1 MCWGPCDS
9 RRPSS
14 PAAEPASR
22 RQIKTPHRIATR
34 ILSMP
39 LEQSNCAHSRNPAY
53 VIYTSGSTGA
63 PKGTVVTG
71 ENLVNILSEFRD
83 RLSFGPEDRL
93 VAVTT
98 FGFDIANLEL
108 LLPLISGGRVV
119 LASKDTSQDPNALS
133 KLVSASGATV
143 MQATPGLWQS
153 LLSSG
158 YSEDGRRLKI
168 LVGGEALPQP
178 LASAL
183 RDSAREVT
191 NVYGP
196 TETTIWSTAARLE
209 EESAARPPIGRPLA
223 NTRAYVLD
231 SALRPVPAGVAGEL
245 YLAGAGVARGYLNRP
260 SLTAQRFVADLFEP
274 AGGRMYRTGDLV
286 RRRTDGQLEF
296 VGRVDHQVKIRG
308 FRVELGEIEAVVNR
322 HPAVARAVVVVHED
336 QAGEKR
342 LVAYTAPAP
351 GHDAANTA
359 PLRAH
364 LAARLPAYMVP
375 SAVVGLDALPLT
387 PNGKVDRRAL
397 PAPAFAAATTGTGR
411 GPRTPQE
418 EILRGLFAEV
428 LGVPSAGTEDDFFDL
443 GGHSLLATRLT
454 NGVRARLGVELPVRA
469 VFEAPTVRALAAR
482 LAGGDRAR
490 PALAAGNRPA
500 DLPLSHGQRR
510 LWFLNRLEDGGAAYN
525 IQATLR
531 ITGDLDRAALSDA
544 LADLAARHEVLRTVY
559 PEVGGEPRQVIL
571 DAATAR
577 PALTVTPVNEVRLP
591 AELAAASARGFALGT
606 ELPLRAHLM
615 PLAPDEHVLLL
626 VLHHIAGDGWSMAPL
641 ARDLGTAYAA
651 RLDGR
656 APEWAPLPVQY
667 ADYTLWQRRVL
678 GAEDDPDSALAA
690 QTDFWRRT
698 LRDLP
703 EQLTLPT
710 DRPRPRKL
718 SFRGD
723 TVDIEIDAE
732 LHACLLDI
740 AQRHNVTLFMVLQ
753 AAVTTLCTRLGAG
766 TDIPVGSPISGRT
779 DATLDELVGFFVN
792 TLVLRTDTS
801 GDPRFS
807 DLLRRVRDTALSA
820 YSHQDVPFER
830 LVELLNPARSL
841 SQHPLFQV
849 FLALQNNAGAELAL
863 PGLTVAVEPDAL
875 RPAKFDLSFN
885 VAETFGDGHTPA
897 GITGALEFSTDLF
910 DRATAAG
917 LVQRLVRIL
926 ASVAQDPRRRIG
938 TIEILTAEERDRLLG
953 STASVQPGDART
965 ATTLPERFTGI
976 AAAAPDAPAVRA
988 GDRELTR
995 GDLDDRADRLAHRLV
1010 GLGVRPETRVAV
1022 FLERSPELVVAIL
1035 AVLKAGGTYVPLHEA
1050 FPAERLEWVMADT
1063 GSSVLLTDR
1072 AMLGRRFDHD
1082 ATVVVL
1088 DDESL
1093 DDDSELSGPPA
1104 VRVHPDQLAYIMYTS
1119 GSTGLPKGVA
1129 VAHREVLA
1137 LAADPCWDTGHH
1149 ERVLLHAPY
1158 AFDISD
1164 YELWVTLLAGGLI
1177 VLAPPGR
1184 LDTGTLARLIECEE
1198 ITAVH
1203 FTAGL
1208 FRVLAEDEPGCLA
1221 GVREVL
1227 TGGDVVSPVAVQR
1240 VLEHAPDAVVRQL
1253 YGPTEATLCATQ
1265 HEVRAPFEAG
1275 ATVPIGRPL
1284 ADTRAYLLDDLLRP
1298 VPQGVAGEVYLAGA
1312 GLARGY
1318 LNLPGRTAEQFV
1330 ADPFGPP
1337 GSRMYRTGDLARWN
1351 TDWRLEFAGRA
1362 DHQVKIRGFRI
1373 EPGEVAAAVA
1383 RHPDIREAEVLA
1395 RPDHLGEQRLVGYV
1409 VADWQRLDERVETG
1423 TREQVTEWRQI
1434 YDGMYGRSPGAEF
1447 GEDFTGWDSSYDG
1460 EPLPLEEMRE
1470 WRASIVDRVH
1480 ALRPRRVLEIGV
1492 GSGLILS
1499 RLAGDCEAYW
1509 ATDFSAAA
1517 VTALRDRL
1525 RDRPELGSRV
1535 ELRVQSAD
1543 DVDGLPEGYFD
1554 TVVIN
1559 SVTQYFPH
1567 AGYLE
1572 SVLDGVVGLVAPGG
1586 SVFVG
1591 DVRNLTLLRGLH
1603 TAVALA
1609 RTPDPADASEL
1620 RRDVDRRVLREKEL
1634 LVAPAFFQRFGS
1646 GNALVGGVDIRVKSG
1661 GFHNELSR
1669 YRYDVVL
1676 HRKGPRDLLT
1686 VTGARVLNWADDVT
1700 GLTALRDALASGR
1713 PRTLRVT
1720 GVPNARTAAEAAAAR
1735 ALVAG
1740 EDLVR
1745 VREAYTGAEGIDP
1758 EDLTALGAEL
1768 GYRTALTWTDGD
1780 TEGRLDVLF
1789 AAASA
1794 GSPTAPLVTHG
1805 ADDGERAYG
1814 GALTNDPVAFRESGQ
1829 LTTSLR
1835 EYLRDWLPD
1844 YMIPTAFVVL
1854 DSLPVTENGKLDRA
1868 LLPVP
1873 DLVADVR
1880 GGAPRTPDE
1889 ETLCRL
1895 FAEVLGVPGVGVDDG
1910 FFALGGHSLLAIRL
1924 VNAVRADMGV
1934 ELTVRAVFEAPTV
1947 AELARSLGPTGPGRP
1962 ALVPAD
1968 RPAVVPLS
1976 YAQRRLWFLNRL
1988 GEAGGAYNIPVALR
2002 LSGDLDR
2009 RALTEALRDVVVR
2022 HESLR
2027 TTFIEADGEACQ
2039 LVHDSADVTVG
2050 IDVVPASEE
2059 TWRSAVAEACG
2070 RDFDLTRELPLRATL
2085 FALSSTEHVLLV
2097 VLHHIA
2103 GDGWS
2108 MGPLA
2113 RDVATAYAA
2122 RAEDRTPGFPPLDVQ
2137 YADYTLWQREVLGSE
2152 QDPDS
2157 RMSEELSYWR
2167 DALAGL
2173 PAELDLP
2180 TDRPRPVRFSYRGG
2194 AVPLTIGPVL
2204 HDRLARLAREHNAS
2218 LFMVLQAGL
2227 AGLLTRLGA
2236 GTDIPIGTPVAGRDD
2251 AKLDDLVG
2259 FFVNTLVLRTDTS
2272 GDPGFAELLGR
2283 VAEADLAAYG
2293 NPHVPFER
2301 LVEALDPPRSL
2312 GRHPLFQVMIA
2323 LRNNEEPDL
2332 RLPGLRVGV
2341 PDIDPASVKFDLDV
2355 QLSERFDESGAPA
2368 GITGRIAYSTDLFDE
2383 DTVARLGHRL
2393 VRLLAAVVANPVL
2406 PLGAVDILSPDEH
2419 TRIVEEWG
2427 GTAGPGPVT
2436 DVVEAF
2442 ETTVAALPGS
2452 TAVACGGISLSY
2464 AELDSRANRLARLL
2478 QERGV
2483 RPGDLVAVALPRGAD
2498 MIVAVWAVLKTGA
2511 GYVPVEPA
2519 YPAERIAFMLADAA
2533 PGLVVTGTSVADRL
2547 PGGAEAVVLDGA
2559 DTAVAL
2565 AGLPGTPLTGRAP
2578 VPDASPAYVI
2588 YTSGSTGWPKGV
2600 VVSRRSMSVFLS
2612 WAVRSFGA
2620 DGLAKV
2626 LASTS
2631 LSFDVSVFEIFAP
2644 LLAGGRI
2651 EVVTDLLALA
2661 ERPWS
2666 GTLISGVPSVV
2677 SALLDAGTPLD
2688 CYLVVLAGEA
2698 LPEYLV
2704 HRLRQHAPG
2713 VRIANL
2719 YGPTEST
2726 VYATGWYETAPGQVC
2741 APPIGQPLPGTRAH
2755 VLDARLR
2762 PVPAGVTG
2770 ELYLA
2775 GPKVA
2780 DGYLGRPGLTARH
2793 FVADPHGRAGSRMYR
2808 TGDLARW
2815 DADGVLHY
2823 LGRADQQVKI
2833 RGFRIEPGEIE
2844 GVLTRHPSVTHAT
2857 VTTHTAPTGEH
2868 RLVAYVTTTPG
2879 TRPAHEELTR
2889 HVTATLPEHMA
2900 PAATVVLDAL
2910 PVSANGKLDRKAL
2923 PAPDF
2928 GTDAPGRAPRT
2939 SAEEL
2944 MCALFTDVLGVP
2956 SVGADDS
2963 FFDHGGHSLL
2973 ATRLVNAVR
2982 TVLGAELALRAVFET
2997 PTPAGLAERLPS
3009 AEAAR
3014 PPLTPAERPERI
3026 PLSHAQR
3033 RLWLLNRLDGTDDAY
3048 NVPMALR
3055 LTGPLDL
3062 DALRTALT
3070 DLVDRHEI
3078 LRTVYPDVQGVP
3090 SQAVRDTA
3098 AAVSRP
3104 AVRDTTEER
3113 LPAAL
3118 AEASGAG
3125 FDLTADLPLR
3135 TTVFRLGREEHVLLL
3150 VLHHIAC
3157 DGASLAPLAAEL
3169 GAAYQARL
3177 SGAAPDWTP
3186 LPVQYA
3192 DYTLWQRAVLG
3203 SEDDPDSLVA
3213 RQLAHWRTALA
3224 GLPEELPLPVDR
3236 PRPAVLGHCGGTV
3249 TAELDATLHHRLRDL
3264 ARQTGA
3270 TPFMVLQAGLAAL
3283 LTRLGAGTDIP
3294 VGTPVAGRGDAAL
3307 DGLVGFFVNTL
3318 VLRTDTSGDPA
3329 FADLVR
3335 RVRQNTLAALAHQDV
3350 PFERLVEALN
3360 PERSMSRHPLFQVLA
3375 TVRDY
3380 RPPATGITGTT
3391 ATEVAVDPGVAKFDL
3406 EFTFDETFEE
3416 TEPAGIAV
3424 ELRYSKDLFDDITAR
3439 RLVARLARLLDDLT
3453 AEPHKPLGAAR
3464 VLLPHE
3470 ASAIREW
3477 SGTGATVP
3485 VPEETVTALFE
3496 ARVARAPDGVALRS
3510 GTTTLTY
3517 AELNRRANRVAHTLA
3532 GLGIGPESF
3541 VALALPR
3548 STDQITA
3555 LLGVLK
3561 AGAAYLPVDPDY
3573 PAERISTMLG
3583 DVRPALVVTRQDTL
3597 GALPAPLPD
3606 GTRVLTLDEPKTA
3619 AAIAAAPRTDPT
3631 DDARTAPLRQGH
3643 PAYLIFTSGSTGRP
3657 NGVIVT
3663 HSGTA
3668 NLAARQIERFRV
3680 EAGDRML
3687 QFASPSFDAA
3697 FSEITTALL
3706 AGAELVLA
3714 TKDELTPGRPLAEVL
3729 TRHRITHV
3737 TLPPVALPLLP
3748 TEALATVTTLVTAG
3762 DALPRDAVRRWGPG
3776 RRLVNAYGPTE
3787 ATVCATMSEPLN
3799 GDDEPAIGRPLGGV
3813 RVHVLDDRL
3822 RPVPPGVT
3830 GELYVGGR
3838 GLARGYAGRPGPTAA
3853 RFVADPYGP
3862 PGARMY
3868 RTGDLVRWDRDGR
3881 LHFGGRADHQLSVR
3895 GFRVEPGEVEAVL
3908 LAHPAVTQAAVL
3920 LHDDGYG
3927 GRTLTG
3933 YVVPAAGHTADT
3945 AALRRHVA
3953 GALPGHMVPAAV
3965 VRLERFP
3972 LTPNGKLDRKALPA
3986 PGFTTGASG
3995 RAPRTPRERQLC
4007 ELFAEALG
4015 VSEVGIDDSFFA
4027 LGGHSLL
4034 AAALI
4039 GRLHEALGVEIG
4051 LRSLFEAPTVAE
4063 LAERLETG
4071 SGPDGG
4077 EFEVLLPLRAGG
4089 EGPALF
4095 CVPAAGGLGWSFAGL
4110 APHIPG
4116 RHPLYAL
4123 QSPGLTD
4130 LRERSATVQETAARF
4145 VERIREVDP
4154 HGPYHLVGWS
4164 AGGLIAHEMAVR
4176 LRAAG
4181 AEVALLAALDAYPLA
4196 GSPGAPP
4203 EGREVAET
4211 VRGRAG
4217 GHRLDDEATERL
4229 VEVYLGNTRAA
4240 EAFTPGVFEGDL
4252 VHFAAD
4258 HDATGTLT
4266 PRLWLPHI
4274 GGRLEQHHLACG
4286 HEEMTRPGPLS
4297 VIGPVLAGKLAR
4309 GLPAPHDDHHDHDGH
4324 RTHGA

>member
-1 MCWGPCDS
+1 
-9 RRPSS
+9 
-14 PAAEPASR
+14 
-22 RQIKTPHRIATR
+22 
-34 ILSMP
+34 MP
-39 LEQSNCAHSRNPAY
+39 LEQSNCFHSENPAY

-71 ENLVNILSEFRD
+71 ENLVNLLSDFRD

-93 VAVTT
+93 LAVTT

-119 LASKDTSQDPNALS
+119 LASKETSQDPNALG
-133 KLVSASGATV
+133 KLISASGATV
-143 MQATPGLWQS
+143 MQATPSLWQS
-153 LLSSG
+153 LLASG
-158 YSEDGRRLKI
+158 NPEDPQQLRV

-183 RDSAREVT
+183 HGAAREVT

-196 TETTIWSTAARLE
+196 TETTIWSTAALLDE
-209 EESAARPPIGRPLA
+209 EGAARPPIGRPLA

-231 SALRPVPAGVAGEL
+231 SALRPVPSGVAGEL

-260 SLTAQRFVADLFEP
+260 ALSAQRFVADPFGS

-286 RRRTDGQLEF
+286 RRRADGDLEF
-296 VGRVDHQVKIRG
+296 LDRVDRQVKIRG
-308 FRVELGEIEAVVNR
+308 FRIELGEIEGALTQ
-322 HPAVARAVVVVHED
+322 HAAVARAAVVVHED

-342 LVAYTAPAP
+342 LVAYTVPAP
-351 GHDAANTA
+351 GHDAAVTT
-359 PLRAH
+359 PLRTH
-364 LAARLPAYMVP
+364 LAERLPAHMVP
-375 SAVVGLDALPLT
+375 STIVGLEALPLT
-387 PNGKVDRRAL
+387 PNGKLDRKAL
-397 PAPAFAAATTGTGR
+397 PAPDFTAATGAYR

-418 EILRGLFAEV
+418 EILCGLFAEV
-428 LGVPSAGTEDDFFDL
+428 LGVPSAGIEDNFFDL

-454 NGVRARLGVELPVRA
+454 NGVRARLDVELPVRA
-469 VFEAPTVRALAAR
+469 VFEAPTVRALAAL

-490 PALAAGNRPA
+490 PPLAVGDRPA
-500 DLPLSHGQRR
+500 ELPLSHGQRR
-510 LWFLNRLEDGGAAYN
+510 LWFLSRLEDGGAAYN
-525 IQATLR
+525 IPATLR
-531 ITGDLDRAALSDA
+531 ITGDLDRAALADA
-544 LADLAARHEVLRTVY
+544 LADLAARHESLRTVY
-559 PEVGGEPRQVIL
+559 PEAGGEPRQVIL

-577 PALTVTPVNEVRLP
+577 PALTVTPVSEELLP
-591 AELAAASARGFALGT
+591 AELAAVSALGFDLGT
-606 ELPLRAHLM
+606 ELPLRAHLF
-615 PLAPDEHVLLL
+615 PLAPDKHVLLL

-656 APEWAPLPVQY
+656 APDWAPLPVQY

-678 GAEDDPDSALAA
+678 GAEDDPESVLAA

-698 LRDLP
+698 LGDLP
-703 EQLTLPT
+703 EQLTLLT

-718 SFRGD
+718 SFRGG
-723 TVDIEIDAE
+723 TVDIALDAE
-732 LHACLLDI
+732 LHARLLDV

-753 AAVTTLCTRLGAG
+753 TAVATLCTRLGAG

-779 DATLDELVGFFVN
+779 DAALDELVGFFVN

-807 DLLRRVRDTALSA
+807 DLLRRVRDTALAA

-830 LVELLNPARSL
+830 LVELLNPVRSL

-849 FLALQNNAGAELAL
+849 FLALQNNAAAELTL

-875 RPAKFDLSFN
+875 RPARFDLAFDI
-885 VAETFGDGHTPA
+885 AETFGDGKTPA
-897 GITGALEFSTDLF
+897 GITGVLEFSTDLF
-910 DRATAAG
+910 DRAGAAG

-938 TIEILTAEERDRLLG
+938 AIEILTAEERDRLLCR
-953 STASVQPGDART
+953 TAPAHPAGAHPALPGDAHT
-965 ATTLPERFTGI
+965 GTTLHERFTVI
-976 AAAAPDAPAVRA
+976 TAAAPAAPAVRA

-1010 GLGVRPETRVAV
+1010 GLGVRAETRVAV
-1022 FLERSPELVVAIL
+1022 FLERSPELAVAIL

-1050 FPAERLEWVMADT
+1050 FPAERLAWVMADT

-1072 AMLGRRFDHD
+1072 AMLARRFDHD

-1088 DDESL
+1088 DDEPL
-1093 DDDSELSGPPA
+1093 DDEPVPSGPPA
-1104 VRVHPDQLAYIMYTS
+1104 VRVHPDHLAYIMYTS

-1137 LAADPCWDTGHH
+1137 LAADPCWETGHH

-1164 YELWVTLLAGGLI
+1164 YELWVTLLAGGVV

-1184 LDTGTLARLIECEE
+1184 LDTGTLARLIEREE

-1240 VLEHAPDAVVRQL
+1240 VLEHAPGAVVRQL
-1253 YGPTEATLCATQ
+1253 YGPTETTLCATQ

-1275 ATVPIGRPL
+1275 TTVPIGRPL
-1284 ADTRAYLLDDLLRP
+1284 ADTRVYLLDDLLRP
-1298 VPQGVAGEVYLAGA
+1298 VPRGVTGEVYLAGA

-1351 TDWRLEFAGRA
+1351 TDWRLEFGGRA

-1373 EPGEVAAAVA
+1373 EPGEVAAVVA
-1383 RHPDIREAEVLA
+1383 RHPDVREAEVLA

-1409 VADWQRLDERVETG
+1409 VVDWQRLDERVETG
-1423 TREQVTEWRQI
+1423 TREQVTEWQQI
-1434 YDGMYGRSPGAEF
+1434 YDGMYGRATGAEF

-1460 EPLPLEEMRE
+1460 EPLPLEQMRE
-1470 WRASIVDRVH
+1470 WRASIVDRVR

-1492 GSGLILS
+1492 GTGLILS

-1509 ATDFSAAA
+1509 ATDFSAEAIA
-1517 VTALRDRL
+1517 TLRDRL
-1525 RDRPELGSRV
+1525 HDLPELGSRV
-1535 ELRVQSAD
+1535 ELRVQPAD

-1572 SVLDGVVGLVAPGG
+1572 SVLDRVVGLVAPGG

-1591 DVRNLTLLRGLH
+1591 DIRNHTLLRGFH

-1646 GNALVGGVDIRVKSG
+1646 GNPLVGGVDIRVKNG

-1676 HRKGPRDLLT
+1676 HRKGPGDLLT
-1686 VTGARVLNWADDVT
+1686 VTGAPVLNWADDVT

-1713 PRTLRVT
+1713 RQALRVT

-1740 EDLVR
+1740 EDLAR
-1745 VREAYTGAEGIDP
+1745 IREAYAGAEGIDP
-1758 EDLTALGAEL
+1758 DDLTALGSEL
-1768 GYRTALTWTDGD
+1768 GYRTALTWTEGD

-1814 GALTNDPVAFRESGQ
+1814 GALTNAPVAFRESGQ

-1844 YMIPTAFVVL
+1844 YMIPAAFVVL

-1873 DLVADVR
+1873 DLDAEVR
-1880 GGAPRTPDE
+1880 GGAPRTAEE

-1924 VNAVRADMGV
+1924 VNAVRTALGA

-1947 AELARSLGPTGPGRP
+1947 AELARRLGPAGPGRP

-1988 GEAGGAYNIPVALR
+1988 GKAGGAYNIPVALR

-2009 RALTEALRDVVVR
+2009 QALTEALRDVVVR

-2027 TTFIEADGEACQ
+2027 TTFPEADGQPCQ
-2039 LVHDSADVTVG
+2039 LVHDPADVTVG
-2050 IDVVPASEE
+2050 IDVVPADEE
-2059 TWRSAVAEACG
+2059 TWRSAIAEACG
-2070 RDFDLTRELPLRATL
+2070 HDFDLTHELPFRATL
-2085 FALSSTEHVLLV
+2085 FALSPAEHVLLV

-2108 MGPLA
+2108 MAPLA

-2122 RAEDRTPGFPPLDVQ
+2122 RADDRAPGFPPMAVQ

-2157 RMSEELSYWR
+2157 RLSEELAHWR
-2167 DALAGL
+2167 GALAGL

-2180 TDRPRPVRFSYRGG
+2180 TDRPRPVEFSYRGG
-2194 AVPLTIGPVL
+2194 SVPLTIDPAL
-2204 HDRLARLAREHNAS
+2204 HNRLARLAREHNAS

-2227 AGLLTRLGA
+2227 AALLTRLGA

-2251 AKLDDLVG
+2251 TALDDLVG

-2301 LVEALDPPRSL
+2301 LVEVLNPPRSL
-2312 GRHPLFQVMIA
+2312 GRHPLFQVMLA
-2323 LRNNEEPDL
+2323 LQNNAEPDP
-2332 RLPGLRVGV
+2332 RLAGLRVGV
-2341 PDIDPASVKFDLDV
+2341 PDIDPTSVKFDLDV
-2355 QLSERFDESGAPA
+2355 QLSERFDESGAPS
-2368 GITGRIAYSTDLFDE
+2368 GVTGRIAYSADLFDE
-2383 DTVARLGHRL
+2383 DTVARLGYRFVH
-2393 VRLLAAVVANPVL
+2393 LLAAVAAAPGL

-2427 GTAGPGPVT
+2427 GTTGPGPVT
-2436 DVVEAF
+2436 DVVAAF
-2442 ETTVAALPGS
+2442 ESAAAASPRS
-2452 TAVACGGISLSY
+2452 TAVVSGGTALSY
-2464 AELDSRANRLARLL
+2464 AELDGRANRLAHLL
-2478 QERGV
+2478 QARGV

-2511 GYVPVEPA
+2511 GYMPVEPA

-2533 PGLVVTGTSVADRL
+2533 PGLVVTRTSVSDRL
-2547 PGGAEAVVLDGA
+2547 PAGAEAIVLDGA
-2559 DTAVAL
+2559 DTVDAL
-2565 AGLPGTPLTGRAP
+2565 AGMPGTSLTNRTP
-2578 VPDASPAYVI
+2578 VPGASPAYVI
-2588 YTSGSTGWPKGV
+2588 YTSGSTGRPKGV

-2644 LLAGGRI
+2644 LLAGGCV

-2677 SALLDAGTPLD
+2677 SALLDAGTSLD
-2688 CYLVVLAGEA
+2688 CDRIVLAGEA
-2698 LPEYLV
+2698 LPEHLV
-2704 HRLRQHAPG
+2704 RRLRQHAPG

-2726 VYATGWYETAPGQVC
+2726 VYATGWYETASGQVC
-2741 APPIGQPLPGTRAH
+2741 APPIGQPLPGTRVH
-2755 VLDARLR
+2755 VLDARLH

-2780 DGYLGRPGLTARH
+2780 DGYLGRPGLTAHH
-2793 FVADPHGRAGSRMYR
+2793 FVPDPHGPAGSRMYR

-2844 GVLTRHPSVTHAT
+2844 SVLTRHPAVTHAI
-2857 VTTHTAPTGEH
+2857 VTTHTAPTGER
-2868 RLVAYVTTTPG
+2868 RLVAYVTTVPG
-2879 TRPAHEELTR
+2879 TRPTHGELTR
-2889 HVTATLPEHMA
+2889 HITATLPEHMM

-2910 PVSANGKLDRKAL
+2910 PVNANGKLDRKAL

-2928 GTDAPGRAPRT
+2928 DTDTPGRAPRNP
-2939 SAEEL
+2939 AEEL
-2944 MCALFTDVLGVP
+2944 MCALFADVLGVP

-2982 TVLGAELALRAVFET
+2982 TAFGAELALRAVFEA
-2997 PTPAGLAERLPS
+2997 PTPVGLVERLPS
-3009 AEAAR
+3009 AGTAR

-3026 PLSHAQR
+3026 PLSYAQQ
-3033 RLWLLNRLDGTDDAY
+3033 RLWLLNQLDGTGDTY

-3062 DALRTALT
+3062 DALWAALT
-3070 DLVDRHEI
+3070 DLVDRHET
-3078 LRTVYPDVQGVP
+3078 LRTVYPAVRGVP
-3090 SQAVRDTA
+3090 SQVVRDTA
-3098 AAVSRP
+3098 AAAPRP
-3104 AVRDTTEER
+3104 AVMDTIEER
-3113 LPAAL
+3113 LPAVL
-3118 AEASGAG
+3118 AEAAGRG

-3157 DGASLAPLAAEL
+3157 DGASLGPLAAEL
-3169 GAAYQARL
+3169 GAAYRARR
-3177 SGAAPDWTP
+3177 SGAAPDWSP

-3236 PRPAVLGHCGGTV
+3236 PRPAVLGHRGGTV

-3264 ARQTGA
+3264 ARETGA

-3294 VGTPVAGRGDAAL
+3294 VGTPVAGRGDTAL
-3307 DGLVGFFVNTL
+3307 GGLVGFFVNTL

-3380 RPPATGITGTT
+3380 RPSTAEIVGTT
-3391 ATEVAVDPGVAKFDL
+3391 VTEVLVDPGVAKFDL
-3406 EFTFDETFEE
+3406 EFTFGETFEA
-3416 TEPAGIAV
+3416 TEHAGIAV
-3424 ELRYSKDLFDDITAR
+3424 ELRYSKDLFDDITAQHI
-3439 RLVARLARLLDDLT
+3439 VTRLALLLDDLT
-3453 AEPHKPLGAAR
+3453 ADPHKPLAAAR

-3470 ASAIREW
+3470 ARAIEDW
-3477 SGTGATVP
+3477 SGTGAP
-3485 VPEETVTALFE
+3485 VPDDTVTALFE
-3496 ARVARAPDGVALRS
+3496 ARAARMPDGVALRS
-3510 GTTTLTY
+3510 GASTLTY

-3548 STDQITA
+3548 SADQITA

-3561 AGAAYLPVDPDY
+3561 AGAAYLPADPDY
-3573 PAERISTMLG
+3573 PAERLRTMLG
-3583 DVRPALVVTRQDTL
+3583 DARPALVVTRQDTL
-3597 GALPAPLPD
+3597 GALPSPLP
-3606 GTRVLTLDEPKTA
+3606 GGMRVLDLDEPATA
-3619 AAIAAAPRTDPT
+3619 AAIAAAPNTDPT
-3631 DDARTAPLRQGH
+3631 DSDRTAPLRHEH

-3663 HSGTA
+3663 HTGTA
-3668 NLAARQIERFRV
+3668 NLAVRQIEWFRV
-3680 EAGDRML
+3680 EEGDRML

-3697 FSEITTALL
+3697 FSEVTTALL

-3729 TRHRITHV
+3729 ARHRITHV

-3748 TEALATVTTLVTAG
+3748 PEALASVTTLVTAG

-3787 ATVCATMSEPLN
+3787 ATVCATMSEPLH
-3799 GDDEPAIGRPLGGV
+3799 GDDEPTIGRPLGGV

-3822 RPVPPGVT
+3822 RPVPPGAT
-3830 GELYVGGR
+3830 GELYVGGP

-3853 RFVADPYGP
+3853 RFVANPYGP

-3895 GFRVEPGEVEAVL
+3895 GFRVEPGEVEAAL
-3908 LAHPAVTQAAVL
+3908 LAHPAVMQAAVIL
-3920 LHDDGYG
+3920 YDDGRG

-3933 YVVPAAGHTADT
+3933 YVVPAAGHTADAT
-3945 AALRRHVA
+3945 ALRRHVA
-3953 GALPGHMVPAAV
+3953 AVLPGHMVPAAV
-3965 VRLERFP
+3965 VPLERFP
-3972 LTPNGKLDRKALPA
+3972 LTPNGKLDRQALPA
-3986 PGFTTGASG
+3986 PGSTSGASG
-3995 RAPRTPRERQLC
+3995 RAPRTPREELLC

-4015 VSEVGIDDSFFA
+4015 VPRVGIDDSFFA

-4039 GRLHEALGVEIG
+4039 GRVHEALGVEIG

-4071 SGPDGG
+4071 SGPGGG
-4077 EFEVLLPLRAGG
+4077 EFDVLLPLRPGG

-4116 RHPLYAL
+4116 LHPLYAL

-4130 LRERSATVQETAARF
+4130 PCERSATVEETAARY

-4154 HGPYHLVGWS
+4154 NGPYHLVGWS
-4164 AGGLIAHEMAVR
+4164 VGGLIAHEMAVR

-4196 GSPGAPP
+4196 GTPATPP
-4203 EGREVAET
+4203 DRAEVAET
-4211 VRGRAG
+4211 VRGQAG
-4217 GHRLDDEATERL
+4217 GNHLDDDATERL
-4229 VEVYLGNTRAA
+4229 VEVYLGNARAA
-4240 EAFTPGVFEGDL
+4240 RAFTPGIFEGDL
-4252 VHFAAD
+4252 VHFSAD
-4258 HDATGTLT
+4258 QDATGTLT

-4274 GGRLEQHHLACG
+4274 GGHVEQHHVACG

-4297 VIGPVLAGKLAR
+4297 AIGPVLAGKLAAR
-4309 GLPAPHDDHHDHDGH
+4309 PD
-4324 RTHGA
+4324 RTA

>member
-1 MCWGPCDS
+1 MPFE
-9 RRPSS
+9 PSS
-14 PAAEPASR
+14 R
-22 RQIKTPHRIATR
+22 
-34 ILSMP
+34 
-39 LEQSNCAHSRNPAY
+39 AHSGNPAY
-53 VIYTSGSTGA
+53 IIYTSGSTGA

-71 ENLVNILSEFRD
+71 ENLVNLLSDFRS
-83 RLSFGPEDRL
+83 RLSFGAEDRL
-93 VAVTT
+93 LAVTT
-98 FGFDIANLEL
+98 FGFDISNLEL

-119 LASKDTSQDPNALS
+119 LASKEASQDPNALGG
-133 KLVSASGATV
+133 LIAASGATV
-143 MQATPGLWQS
+143 MQATPALWQT
-153 LLSSG
+153 LLASG
-158 YSEDGRRLKI
+158 DHEGLRRVKV
-168 LVGGEALPQP
+168 LVGGEALPRP
-178 LASAL
+178 LAGAL

-191 NVYGP
+191 QVYGP
-196 TETTIWSTAARLE
+196 TETTIWSTAASLDE
-209 EESAARPPIGRPLA
+209 EGAGRPPIGLPLA

-260 SLTAQRFVADLFEP
+260 ALTAQRFVADPFGP

-286 RRRTDGQLEF
+286 RRHADGNLEF
-296 VGRVDHQVKIRG
+296 LDRVDRQVKIRG
-308 FRVELGEIEAVVNR
+308 FRIELGEIEEALDQ
-322 HPAVARAVVVVHED
+322 HPAVARAAVVVHED

-342 LVAYTAPAP
+342 LVAYTVPAP
-351 GHDAANTA
+351 GHDAADTA
-359 PLRAH
+359 SLRAH
-364 LAARLPAYMVP
+364 LAGQLPAHMVP
-375 SAVVGLDALPLT
+375 SAIVGLDALPLT
-387 PNGKVDRRAL
+387 PNGKLDRKAL
-397 PAPAFAAATTGTGR
+397 PAPDFASAAGAGR

-418 EILRGLFAEV
+418 EILCGLFAEV
-428 LGVPSAGTEDDFFDL
+428 LGLPSVGAEDGFFDL

-454 NGVRARLGVELPVRA
+454 NGVRARLGVEVPVRA
-469 VFEAPTVRALAAR
+469 VFEAPTVRALATR

-490 PALAAGNRPA
+490 PALTAADRPA
-500 DLPLSHGQRR
+500 ELPLSHGQRR
-510 LWFLNRLEDGGAAYN
+510 LWFLSRLEDGDAAYN

-531 ITGDLDRAALSDA
+531 ITGDLDRTALADA
-544 LADLAARHEVLRTVY
+544 LADLAARHESLRTVH
-559 PEVGGEPRQVIL
+559 PEAGGEPRQVVL
-571 DAATAR
+571 DATTAR
-577 PALTVTPVNEVRLP
+577 PPLTVTPVNEERLP
-591 AELAAASARGFALGT
+591 AELARASAVGFDLGT
-606 ELPLRAHLM
+606 ELPLRAHLF

-641 ARDLGTAYAA
+641 ARDLGAAYSA
-651 RLDGR
+651 RLAGA
-656 APEWAPLPVQY
+656 APDWAPLPVQY

-690 QTDFWRRT
+690 QTEFWRRA
-698 LRDLP
+698 LDGLP

-723 TVDIEIDAE
+723 TVDIELDAA
-732 LHACLLDI
+732 LHARLLDV

-753 AAVTTLCTRLGAG
+753 AAVATLCTRLGGG
-766 TDIPVGSPISGRT
+766 TDIPIGSPVSGRT
-779 DATLDELVGFFVN
+779 DAALDELVGFFVN

-807 DLLRRVRDTALSA
+807 DLLRRVRDTALAA

-849 FLALQNNAGAELAL
+849 FLALQNNAEAELVL
-863 PGLTVAVEPDAL
+863 PGLSVAVEPDAL
-875 RPAKFDLSFN
+875 RPAKFDLAFNIAESFG
-885 VAETFGDGHTPA
+885 EGHRP
-897 GITGALEFSTDLF
+897 GGVTGVLEFSTDLF
-910 DRATAAG
+910 DRDTAAG
-917 LVQRLVRIL
+917 LVQRLTRIL
-926 ASVAQDPRRRIG
+926 TSVAADPRRHIG
-938 TIEILTAEERDRLLG
+938 AIEILTPGERDRLLG
-953 STASVQPGDART
+953 IGTASGGPAAPDDPGRPAADRRLHT
-965 ATTLPERFTGI
+965 ATTLHERLHGI
-976 AAAAPDAPAVRA
+976 TLDAPDAPAVRA

-995 GDLDDRADRLAHRLV
+995 GDLDDRANRLAHRLIR
-1010 GLGVRPETRVAV
+1010 LGVRPETRVAV
-1022 FLERSPELVVAIL
+1022 FLERSPELAVAVL

-1063 GSSVLLTDR
+1063 RSRVLLTDR
-1072 AMLGRRFDHD
+1072 AMLSRRFDHD

-1088 DDESL
+1088 DDEPL
-1093 DDDSELSGPPA
+1093 DDEPVPSGAPA

-1129 VAHREVLA
+1129 VAHRDVLA

-1164 YELWVTLLAGGLI
+1164 YELWVTLLVGGLV

-1184 LDTGTLARLIECEE
+1184 LDTGTLARIIEQEK

-1208 FRVLAEDEPGCLA
+1208 LRVLAEDEPGCLA
-1221 GVREVL
+1221 RVREVL
-1227 TGGDVVSPVAVQR
+1227 TGGDVVSPIAVQR
-1240 VLEHAPDAVVRQL
+1240 VLEHAPDTVVRQL
-1253 YGPTEATLCATQ
+1253 YGPTEVTLCATQ

-1284 ADTRAYLLDDLLRP
+1284 ADTRVYLLDALLRP
-1298 VPQGVAGEVYLAGA
+1298 VPQGVTGEVYLAGA

-1318 LNLPGRTAEQFV
+1318 VNLPGRTAEQFV
-1330 ADPFGPP
+1330 ADPFGPA

-1351 TDWRLEFAGRA
+1351 TDWLLEFAGRA
-1362 DHQVKIRGFRI
+1362 DHQVKVRGFRI

-1383 RHPDIREAEVLA
+1383 RHRDVREAEVLA
-1395 RPDHLGEQRLVGYV
+1395 RPDHLGEQQLVGYV
-1409 VADWQRLDERVETG
+1409 VADPQRMDDRVQSA

-1434 YDGMYGRSPGAEF
+1434 YDGMYGRATGAGF
-1447 GEDFTGWDSSYDG
+1447 GEDFDGWDSSYDG
-1460 EPLPLEEMRE
+1460 EPLPLEQMRE
-1470 WRASIVDRVH
+1470 WRRSIVDRVR
-1480 ALRPRRVLEIGV
+1480 ALNPRRVLEIGV

-1499 RLAGDCEAYW
+1499 QLVGECDAYW

-1517 VTALRDRL
+1517 ITAL
-1525 RDRPELGSRV
+1525 RDRPELDAHV

-1543 DVDGLPEGYFD
+1543 DVEGLPEGYFD
-1554 TVVIN
+1554 TVVIS

-1572 SVLDGVVGLVAPGG
+1572 SVLEKMVGLLAPGG
-1586 SVFVG
+1586 AVFVG
-1591 DVRNLTLLRGLH
+1591 DVRNLTLLRSFH
-1603 TAVALA
+1603 TGVALA
-1609 RTPDPADASEL
+1609 RTPDPADASEV

-1634 LVAPAFFQRFGS
+1634 LVAPAFFQRFGA

-1676 HRKGPRDLLT
+1676 HRKEPRDLFTAPDAPVLT
-1686 VTGARVLNWADDVT
+1686 WGDDIT
-1700 GLTALRDALASGR
+1700 GLAALRETLAAGR
-1713 PRTLRVT
+1713 PETLRVS

-1735 ALVAG
+1735 ALLAG
-1740 EDLVR
+1740 EDLAGI
-1745 VREAYTGAEGIDP
+1745 REAARTGGIDP
-1758 EDLTALGAEL
+1758 EALTALGAEL

-1780 TEGRLDVLF
+1780 TDGRLDALF
-1789 AAASA
+1789 AATPE
-1794 GSPTAPLVTHG
+1794 GSPAPPLVTHG
-1805 ADDGERAYG
+1805 AHDGPRVHR
-1814 GALTNDPVAFRESGQ
+1814 GALTNTPVAFRESGS
-1829 LTTSLR
+1829 LTASLR
-1835 EYLRDWLPD
+1835 EFLRDWLPD

-1880 GGAPRTPDE
+1880 GGSPRTPEE

-1924 VNAVRADMGV
+1924 VNAVRAALGV

-1947 AELARSLGPTGPGRP
+1947 AELARRLGPADQTRP
-1962 ALVPAD
+1962 ALVPWD
-1968 RPAVVPLS
+1968 RPDVVPLS

-2009 RALTEALRDVVVR
+2009 QALARALRDVVVR

-2027 TTFIEADGEACQ
+2027 TSFPEHDGEPCQ
-2039 LVHDSADVTVG
+2039 LVHDPADVTVG
-2050 IDVVPASEE
+2050 LDVMPADEE
-2059 TWRSAVAEACG
+2059 TWRTAVAEAG
-2070 RDFDLTRELPLRATL
+2070 AYGFDLTRELPFRATL
-2085 FALSSTEHVLLV
+2085 FPLSRTEHVLLV

-2113 RDVATAYAA
+2113 RDIATAYAA
-2122 RAEDRTPGFPPLDVQ
+2122 RSGNAEPGFPPPAVQ
-2137 YADYTLWQREVLGSE
+2137 YADYTLWQRAMLGSE
-2152 QDPDS
+2152 QDPGS
-2157 RMSEELSYWR
+2157 RMSGELAHWE

-2180 TDRPRPVRFSYRGG
+2180 ADRPRPAEFSYRGG
-2194 AVPLTIGPVL
+2194 SVPLTIDPAL
-2204 HDRLARLAREHNAS
+2204 HDRLARLAREHHAS

-2227 AGLLTRLGA
+2227 AALLTRLGA
-2236 GTDIPIGTPVAGRDD
+2236 GTDIPVGTPVAGRDD
-2251 AKLDDLVG
+2251 TALDDLVG

-2272 GDPGFAELLGR
+2272 GDPGFGELLGR

-2301 LVEALDPPRSL
+2301 LVEVLNPPRSL
-2312 GRHPLFQVMIA
+2312 GRHPLFQVMLA
-2323 LRNNEEPDL
+2323 LRNNAEPDL
-2332 RLPGLRVGV
+2332 HLPGLRVGV
-2341 PDIDPASVKFDLDV
+2341 PDIDLTSVKFDLDV
-2355 QLSERFDESGAPA
+2355 QLAESFDESGEPA
-2368 GITGRIAYSTDLFDE
+2368 GVTGRIAYSADLFDE
-2383 DTVARLGHRL
+2383 ETVARLGRRL
-2393 VRLLAAVVANPVL
+2393 VRLLTAVAADPAL
-2406 PLGAVDILSPDEH
+2406 PLTAVDILAPDER
-2419 TRIVEEWG
+2419 TRIVEEWS
-2427 GTAGPGPVT
+2427 GTADPGPVT

-2442 ETTVAALPGS
+2442 ERTAAASPRS
-2452 TAVACGGISLSY
+2452 TAVVSGGTTLSY
-2464 AELDSRANRLARLL
+2464 ADLDGRANRLAHLL
-2478 QERGV
+2478 RVRGV

-2498 MIVAVWAVLKTGA
+2498 MVVAVWAVLKTGA
-2511 GYVPVEPA
+2511 GYVSVEPA
-2519 YPAERIAFMLADAA
+2519 HPAERIAFMLADAG
-2533 PGLVVTGTSVADRL
+2533 PGLVVTDTKAAHRL
-2547 PGGAEAVVLDGA
+2547 PVTATAEVVVLDGD
-2559 DTAVAL
+2559 DTVHEL
-2565 AGLPGTPLTGRAP
+2565 AGLPGTPLTHRAP
-2578 VPDASPAYVI
+2578 VPGATPAYVI
-2588 YTSGSTGWPKGV
+2588 YTSGSTGRPKGV
-2600 VVSRRSMSVFLS
+2600 AVSRRSMSVFLS

-2620 DGLAKV
+2620 EGLAKV

-2644 LLAGGRI
+2644 LLAGGSI

-2677 SALLDAGTPLD
+2677 SALLDAGAPLD
-2688 CYLVVLAGEA
+2688 CDRIVLAGEA
-2698 LPEYLV
+2698 LPEHLV
-2704 HRLRQHAPG
+2704 RRLRQHAPG

-2726 VYATGWYETAPGQVC
+2726 VYATGWYEAAPGQVC

-2762 PVPAGVTG
+2762 PVPAGVPG

-2793 FVADPHGRAGSRMYR
+2793 FVPDPHGPAGSRMYR

-2844 GVLTRHPSVTHAT
+2844 SVLAHHPAVTHAT
-2857 VTTHTAPTGEH
+2857 VTTAPAPNGEH
-2868 RLVAYVTTTPG
+2868 RLVAYVTTAPG
-2879 TRPAHEELTR
+2879 THPTHGELVR

-2900 PAATVVLDAL
+2900 PVATVVLDAL
-2910 PVSANGKLDRKAL
+2910 PVTANGKLDRKAL

-2928 GTDAPGRAPRT
+2928 GTSAQGRAPRT
-2939 SAEEL
+2939 PAEEL
-2944 MCALFTDVLGVP
+2944 MCALFADVLGIP
-2956 SVGADDS
+2956 HVGADDS

-2982 TVLGAELALRAVFET
+2982 TAFGAELTLRAVFET
-2997 PTPAGLAERLPS
+2997 PTPAGLVEGLPS
-3009 AEAAR
+3009 AGTAR

-3026 PLSHAQR
+3026 PLSHAQQ
-3033 RLWLLNRLDGTDDAY
+3033 RLWLLNRLEGTGDTY

-3055 LTGPLDL
+3055 LTGPLRL
-3062 DALRTALT
+3062 DALQAALT
-3070 DLVDRHEI
+3070 DLVDRHET
-3078 LRTVYPDVQGVP
+3078 LRTVYPDVRGVP
-3090 SQAVRDTA
+3090 SQVIRDTA
-3098 AAVSRP
+3098 AAAPRP
-3104 AVRDTTEER
+3104 TVTDTTEQR

-3118 AEASGAG
+3118 VEAAKRA

-3135 TTVFRLGREEHVLLL
+3135 AFVFRLGREEHVLLL

-3157 DGASLAPLAAEL
+3157 DGASLAPLATEL
-3169 GAAYQARL
+3169 AAAYRARL
-3177 SGAAPDWTP
+3177 SGTAPDWAP

-3192 DYTLWQRAVLG
+3192 DHTLWQRAALG

-3213 RQLAHWRTALA
+3213 RQLAYWRTALA

-3236 PRPAVLGHCGGTV
+3236 PRPAVRGHLGGTV
-3249 TAELDATLHHRLRDL
+3249 TAELDATLHHRVREL
-3264 ARQTGA
+3264 ARLTGA

-3294 VGTPVAGRGDAAL
+3294 VGTPVVGRGDTAL

-3329 FADLVR
+3329 FAELVR

-3375 TVRDY
+3375 TVRDH
-3380 RPPATGITGTT
+3380 RPPTAGLAGTS

-3406 EFTFDETFEE
+3406 EFTFGETYEA
-3416 TEPAGIAV
+3416 TTPAGIAV
-3424 ELRYSKDLFDDITAR
+3424 ELRYSKDLFDDITAQELVS
-3439 RLVARLARLLDDLT
+3439 RLSRLLDDLT
-3453 AEPHKPLGAAR
+3453 AAPENPIGAAS

-3470 ASAIREW
+3470 ARATESRA
-3477 SGTGATVP
+3477 GTGAAA
-3485 VPEETVTALFE
+3485 PEGTVTTLFE
-3496 ARVARAPDGVALRS
+3496 ARAALAPDAIALRS
-3510 GTTTLTY
+3510 GATTLTY
-3517 AELNRRANRVAHTLA
+3517 AELNRRANRVAHTLT

-3548 STDQITA
+3548 SADQITA

-3573 PAERISTMLG
+3573 PAARVRAML
-3583 DVRPALVVTRQDTL
+3583 DDARPALLVTRRDTL
-3597 GALPAPLPD
+3597 GALPAPLPGD
-3606 GTRVLTLDEPKTA
+3606 TRVLTLDEPGTA
-3619 AAIAAAPRTDPT
+3619 AAIEAAAGTDPT
-3631 DDARTAPLRQGH
+3631 DADRTAPLRHDH

-3663 HSGTA
+3663 HTGTA

-3680 EAGDRML
+3680 GEGDRML

-3697 FSEITTALL
+3697 FSEVCTALL
-3706 AGAELVLA
+3706 SGAELVLA
-3714 TKDELTPGRPLAEVL
+3714 DKDELTPGRPLAELL

-3737 TLPPVALPLLP
+3737 TLPPAALPLLP
-3748 TEALATVTTLVTAG
+3748 PEALASVTTLVTAG

-3787 ATVCATMSEPLN
+3787 ATVCATMSEPLT
-3799 GDDEPAIGRPLGGV
+3799 GDDEPTIGGPLGGA

-3830 GELYVGGR
+3830 GELYIGGP
-3838 GLARGYAGRPGPTAA
+3838 GLARGYAGRPGSTAA

-3862 PGARMY
+3862 PGGRLY
-3868 RTGDLVRWDRDGR
+3868 RTGDLVRQDRDGR

-3895 GFRVEPGEVEAVL
+3895 GFRVEPGEIETVL
-3908 LAHPAVTQAAVL
+3908 VAHPAVAQATVA
-3920 LHDDGYG
+3920 LHDDGRG

-3933 YVVPAAGHTADT
+3933 YVVSAEGHTADA

-3953 GALPGHMVPAAV
+3953 GALPAHMVPGAV
-3965 VRLERFP
+3965 VPLERFP

-3986 PGFTTGASG
+3986 PGFTTDPSG
-3995 RAPRTPRERQLC
+3995 RTPRTPREELLC
-4007 ELFAEALG
+4007 ALFAEVLG
-4015 VSEVGIDDSFFA
+4015 LPRVGIDDSFFA

-4034 AAALI
+4034 AAGLI
-4039 GRLHEALGVEIG
+4039 GRLHEALGAEIG

-4063 LAERLETG
+4063 LAERLETDAG
-4071 SGPDGG
+4071 ARGGGG
-4077 EFEVLLPLRAGG
+4077 EFDVLLPLRAGG

-4110 APHIPG
+4110 ARHIPG

-4123 QSPGLTD
+4123 QSPGLSD
-4130 LRERSATVQETAARF
+4130 PRARNATVEETAARY
-4145 VERIREVDP
+4145 VERVREVDP

-4176 LRAAG
+4176 LRAEG

-4196 GSPGAPP
+4196 DTPVTPP
-4203 EGREVAET
+4203 DPAEVRET
-4211 VRGRAG
+4211 VRARAD
-4217 GHRLDDEATERL
+4217 GHRLDEAAIDGL
-4229 VEVYLGNTRAA
+4229 VAVYLSSTRAA
-4240 EAFTPGVFEGDL
+4240 RGFTPGVFEGDL

-4258 HDATGTLT
+4258 RGATGALA
-4266 PRLWLPHI
+4266 PRLWEPHI
-4274 GGRLEQHHLACG
+4274 GGQVEQHRVACG
-4286 HEEMTRPGPLS
+4286 HDEMTRPGPLA

-4309 GLPAPHDDHHDHDGH
+4309 ERPAPPGGHPDEH
-4324 RTHGA
+4324 RTHDA

>member
-1 MCWGPCDS
+1 
-9 RRPSS
+9 
-14 PAAEPASR
+14 
-22 RQIKTPHRIATR
+22 
-34 ILSMP
+34 MP
-39 LEQSNCAHSRNPAY
+39 LEQSNWAHSRNPAY
-53 VIYTSGSTGA
+53 IIYTSGSTGD

-71 ENLVNILSEFRD
+71 ENLVNLLSDFRD
-83 RLSFGPEDRL
+83 RLSFGPGDRL
-93 VAVTT
+93 LAVTT

-119 LASKDTSQDPNALS
+119 LASKETSQDPSALG
-133 KLVSASGATV
+133 KLISASGATV
-143 MQATPGLWQS
+143 MQATPALWQS
-153 LLSSG
+153 LLASG
-158 YSEDGRRLKI
+158 HPADPRQLRA

-196 TETTIWSTAARLE
+196 TETTIWSTAAHLD
-209 EESAARPPIGRPLA
+209 EESADRPPIGRPLA

-260 SLTAQRFVADLFEP
+260 ALTAQRFVADPFGP

-286 RRRTDGQLEF
+286 RRRADGNLEF
-296 VGRVDHQVKIRG
+296 LDRVDHQVKIRG
-308 FRVELGEIEAVVNR
+308 FRIELGEIEAALNQ
-322 HPAVARAVVVVHED
+322 HPAVARAAVVVQED
-336 QAGEKR
+336 QAGDRR
-342 LVAYTAPAP
+342 LVAYTVPAP
-351 GHDAANTA
+351 GHDAADTA

-364 LAARLPAYMVP
+364 LAERLPTYMVP
-375 SAVVGLDALPLT
+375 SAIVGLDALPLT
-387 PNGKVDRRAL
+387 PNGKLDRRAL
-397 PAPAFAAATTGTGR
+397 PAPDLAAATGTGR

-428 LGVPSAGTEDDFFDL
+428 LGVPSAGVEDNFFDL

-469 VFEAPTVRALAAR
+469 VFEAPTVQALAAR
-482 LAGGDRAR
+482 LADGDRAR
-490 PALAAGNRPA
+490 PALAAADRPT

-531 ITGDLDRAALSDA
+531 ITGDLDRAALADA
-544 LADLAARHEVLRTVY
+544 LADLAARHESLRTVY
-559 PEVGGEPRQVIL
+559 PEADGEPRQVIL

-577 PALTVTPVNEVRLP
+577 PALTVTPVNEERLP
-591 AELAAASARGFALGT
+591 AELAAAAALGFHLGT
-606 ELPLRAHLM
+606 ELPLRAHLF

-651 RLDGR
+651 RLEGR
-656 APEWAPLPVQY
+656 APGWAPLPVQY

-678 GAEDDPDSALAA
+678 GTEEDPDSALAA

-698 LRDLP
+698 LSDLP

-723 TVDIEIDAE
+723 TVDIELDAE
-732 LHACLLDI
+732 LHARLLDV

-753 AAVTTLCTRLGAG
+753 AAVATLCTRLGAG

-779 DATLDELVGFFVN
+779 DAALDELVGFFVN

-807 DLLRRVRDTALSA
+807 DLLRRVRDTALAA

-849 FLALQNNAGAELAL
+849 FLALQNNADAELTL

-875 RPAKFDLSFN
+875 RPAKFDLAFN

-897 GITGALEFSTDLF
+897 GVTGVLEFSTDLF
-910 DRATAAG
+910 DRASAAG

-938 TIEILTAEERDRLLG
+938 AIEILTAEERDRLLG
-953 STASVQPGDART
+953 VRTVPGLPATTTSGPGHPAPPGSART
-965 ATTLPERFTGI
+965 ATTLHERFSEITAG
-976 AAAAPDAPAVRA
+976 APGAPAVRA

-995 GDLDDRADRLAHRLV
+995 GDLDDRADRLAHRLIR
-1010 GLGVRPETRVAV
+1010 LGVRPETRVAV
-1022 FLERSPELVVAIL
+1022 FLERSPELAVAIL

-1063 GSSVLLTDR
+1063 RSSVLLTDR
-1072 AMLGRRFDHD
+1072 AMLTRRFDHD

-1088 DDESL
+1088 DDEPL
-1093 DDDSELSGPPA
+1093 DDEPVPSGAPA

-1129 VAHREVLA
+1129 IAHREVLA

-1164 YELWVTLLAGGLI
+1164 YELWVTLLAGGLV

-1184 LDTGTLARLIECEE
+1184 LDTGTLARLIEQEE

-1221 GVREVL
+1221 GVSEVL

-1240 VLEHAPDAVVRQL
+1240 VLEHAPNAVVRQL

-1284 ADTRAYLLDDLLRP
+1284 ADTRVYLLDDLLRP
-1298 VPQGVAGEVYLAGA
+1298 VPQGVTGEVYLAGA

-1337 GSRMYRTGDLARWN
+1337 GDRMYRTGDLARWN
-1351 TDWRLEFAGRA
+1351 TDWQLEFAGRA

-1383 RHPDIREAEVLA
+1383 KHPDVREAEVLA

-1409 VADWQRLDERVETG
+1409 VADWQRLDNRVETG

-1434 YDGMYGRSPGAEF
+1434 YDGMYGRASGAEF
-1447 GEDFTGWDSSYDG
+1447 GEDFAGWDSSYDG
-1460 EPLPLEEMRE
+1460 EALPLEQMRE
-1470 WRASIVDRVH
+1470 WRASIVDRVR

-1499 RLAGDCEAYW
+1499 RIARECEAYW
-1509 ATDFSAAA
+1509 ATDFSAEAI
-1517 VTALRDRL
+1517 TALRDRL
-1525 RDRPELGSRV
+1525 RDRPELDARV
-1535 ELRVQSAD
+1535 ELRVQQAD

-1572 SVLDGVVGLVAPGG
+1572 SVLDKVVGLVAPGG

-1591 DVRNLTLLRGLH
+1591 DVRNLTLLRSFH

-1609 RTPDPADASEL
+1609 RTPDLAEASEL

-1686 VTGARVLNWADDVT
+1686 VTGAPVLTWADDVT
-1700 GLTALRDALASGR
+1700 SLDALRDALASGR
-1713 PRTLRVT
+1713 PAALRVT

-1740 EDLVR
+1740 EDLTR
-1745 VREAYTGAEGIDP
+1745 IREAYAGAEGIDP
-1758 EDLTALGAEL
+1758 DDLTALGTEL

-1780 TEGRLDVLF
+1780 TEGRVDALF
-1789 AAASA
+1789 AAAPA
-1794 GSPTAPLVTHG
+1794 GSPEPHLVTHS

-1814 GALTNDPVAFRESGQ
+1814 GALTNAPIAFRESGQ
-1829 LTTSLR
+1829 LTASLR

-1880 GGAPRTPDE
+1880 GGAPRTPEE

-1924 VNAVRADMGV
+1924 VNAVRAAMDV

-1947 AELARSLGPTGPGRP
+1947 AELARRLGPADHGRP
-1962 ALVPAD
+1962 ALVPAH

-2002 LSGDLDR
+2002 LSGHLDR
-2009 RALTEALRDVVVR
+2009 QALAQALRDVVVR

-2027 TTFIEADGEACQ
+2027 TSFPEADGEPCQ
-2039 LVHDSADVTVG
+2039 LVHDPADVTVG
-2050 IDVVPASEE
+2050 LDVVPAGEE
-2059 TWRSAVAEACG
+2059 TWRPAAAEACAYG
-2070 RDFDLTRELPLRATL
+2070 FDLTRELPFRATL
-2085 FALSSTEHVLLV
+2085 FALSRTEHVLLV

-2113 RDVATAYAA
+2113 RDVATAYTA
-2122 RAEDRTPGFPPLDVQ
+2122 RTDDRAPGFPPLAVQ

-2157 RMSEELSYWR
+2157 RIAGQLAHWQ

-2180 TDRPRPVRFSYRGG
+2180 TDRPRPAEFSYRGG
-2194 AVPLTIGPVL
+2194 SVPLTIDRAL
-2204 HDRLARLAREHNAS
+2204 HGRLAHLAREHNAS

-2227 AGLLTRLGA
+2227 AALLTRLGA
-2236 GTDIPIGTPVAGRDD
+2236 GTDIPVGTPVAGRGDV
-2251 AKLDDLVG
+2251 ALDDLVG

-2293 NPHVPFER
+2293 NPDVPFER
-2301 LVEALDPPRSL
+2301 LVEVLNPPRSL
-2312 GRHPLFQVMIA
+2312 GRHPLFQVMLA
-2323 LRNNEEPDL
+2323 LQNNAEPDP

-2341 PDIDPASVKFDLDV
+2341 PDIGLTAVKFDLDV

-2368 GITGRIAYSTDLFDE
+2368 GVTGRIAYSADLFDE

-2393 VRLLAAVVANPVL
+2393 VRLLAAVAADPGM

-2419 TRIVEEWG
+2419 TLIVEEWG
-2427 GTAGPGPVT
+2427 GPAGPGPAT

-2442 ETTVAALPGS
+2442 ETTAAASPRS
-2452 TAVACGGISLSY
+2452 TAVVSGGTTLSY
-2464 AELDSRANRLARLL
+2464 AELDGRANRLARLL
-2478 QERGV
+2478 QARGV

-2498 MIVAVWAVLKTGA
+2498 MVVAVWAVLKTGA

-2533 PGLVVTGTSVADRL
+2533 PGLVVTRTSVADRL
-2547 PGGAEAVVLDGA
+2547 PAGTGAEVVVLDGA
-2559 DTAVAL
+2559 DTVHAL

-2578 VPDASPAYVI
+2578 VPGASPAYVI
-2588 YTSGSTGWPKGV
+2588 YTSGSTGLPKGV

-2612 WAVRSFGA
+2612 WAVRYFGA
-2620 DGLAKV
+2620 EGLTKV

-2644 LLAGGRI
+2644 LLAGGSI

-2677 SALLDAGTPLD
+2677 SALLDVGTPLD
-2688 CYLVVLAGEA
+2688 CDRIVLAGEA
-2698 LPEYLV
+2698 LPEHLV
-2704 HRLRQHAPG
+2704 RRLRQHAPG

-2726 VYATGWYETAPGQVC
+2726 VYATGWYETAPGQVY
-2741 APPIGQPLPGTRAH
+2741 APPIGQPLPGTRAY

-2775 GPKVA
+2775 GPKIA

-2793 FVADPHGRAGSRMYR
+2793 FVPDPHGPAGSRMYR

-2833 RGFRIEPGEIE
+2833 RGFRIEPAEIE
-2844 GVLTRHPSVTHAT
+2844 SVLARHPAVTHAT

-2868 RLVAYVTTTPG
+2868 RLVAYVTTAPG
-2879 TRPAHEELTR
+2879 TRPTHEELTR

-2910 PVSANGKLDRKAL
+2910 PVNANGKLDRKAL

-2928 GTDAPGRAPRT
+2928 GTDAQGRAPRT
-2939 SAEEL
+2939 AAEEV
-2944 MCALFTDVLGVP
+2944 MCALFADVLSVP

-2982 TVLGAELALRAVFET
+2982 TAFGAEIALRAVFET
-2997 PTPAGLAERLPS
+2997 PTPAGLVERLPS
-3009 AEAAR
+3009 ARAAG

-3026 PLSHAQR
+3026 PLSYAQQ
-3033 RLWLLNRLDGTDDAY
+3033 RLWLLNRLDDTGDTY

-3062 DALRTALT
+3062 DALRAALS
-3070 DLVDRHEI
+3070 DLVDRHET
-3078 LRTVYPDVQGVP
+3078 LRTVYPDVHGVP
-3090 SQAVRDTA
+3090 SQVVRDTA
-3098 AAVSRP
+3098 AAAPRP
-3104 AVRDTTEER
+3104 AVTDTTEER

-3118 AEASGAG
+3118 AKAAGRG

-3135 TTVFRLGREEHVLLL
+3135 ATVFRLGREEHVLLL

-3169 GAAYQARL
+3169 GAAYRARL
-3177 SGAAPDWTP
+3177 SGAAPDWRP

-3192 DYTLWQRAVLG
+3192 DYTLWQRAALG

-3224 GLPEELPLPVDR
+3224 GIPEELPLPVDR
-3236 PRPAVLGHCGGTV
+3236 PRPAVLGHRGGTV
-3249 TAELDATLHHRLRDL
+3249 TAELDATLHHRLREL
-3264 ARQTGA
+3264 ARMAGA

-3318 VLRTDTSGDPA
+3318 VLRTDTSGDPP
-3329 FADLVR
+3329 FVELVR
-3335 RVRQNTLAALAHQDV
+3335 RVRQNTLTALAHQDV

-3380 RPPATGITGTT
+3380 RPPTADLTGTT
-3391 ATEVAVDPGVAKFDL
+3391 ATEVPVDPGVAKFDL
-3406 EFTFDETFEE
+3406 EFTFGETLEANA
-3416 TEPAGIAV
+3416 PAGIAV
-3424 ELRYSKDLFDDITAR
+3424 ELRYSKDLFDDITAQG
-3439 RLVARLARLLDDLT
+3439 LVTRLARLLDDLT
-3453 AEPHKPLGAAR
+3453 ADPRKPVSAAQ

-3470 ASAIREW
+3470 ARAIEGW
-3477 SGTGATVP
+3477 AGTEAA
-3485 VPEETVTALFE
+3485 VPEDTVAALFE
-3496 ARVARAPDGVALRS
+3496 ARAARTPDGVALRS
-3510 GTTTLTY
+3510 GATTLTY
-3517 AELNRRANRVAHTLA
+3517 AELNRRANRVAHTLT
-3532 GLGIGPESF
+3532 GLDVGPESF

-3548 STDQITA
+3548 SADQITA

-3573 PAERISTMLG
+3573 PAERIRTMLG
-3583 DVRPALVVTRQDTL
+3583 DARPALVVARRDTL
-3597 GALPAPLPD
+3597 GALPSPLPG
-3606 GTRVLTLDEPKTA
+3606 GTRVLTLDEPETA
-3619 AAIAAAPRTDPT
+3619 AAIAAAPSTDPT
-3631 DDARTAPLRQGH
+3631 DTDRTAPLRHGH

-3657 NGVIVT
+3657 NGVVVT
-3663 HSGTA
+3663 HTGTA

-3680 EAGDRML
+3680 GEGDRML

-3697 FSEITTALL
+3697 FSEVCTALL
-3706 AGAELVLA
+3706 SGAELVLA

-3748 TEALATVTTLVTAG
+3748 PEALASVTTLVTAG
-3762 DALPRDAVRRWGPG
+3762 DALPRDAVRRWAPG

-3787 ATVCATMSEPLN
+3787 ATVCATMSEPLT
-3799 GDDEPAIGRPLGGV
+3799 GDDEPTIGRPLGGV

-3822 RPVPPGVT
+3822 DQVPPGVT
-3830 GELYVGGR
+3830 GELYVGGP
-3838 GLARGYAGRPGPTAA
+3838 GLARGYAGRPGLTAA

-3868 RTGDLVRWDRDGR
+3868 RTGDLVRWDRGGR

-3908 LAHPAVTQAAVL
+3908 LAHPAVAQAAVIL
-3920 LHDDGYG
+3920 YDDGRG

-3933 YVVPAAGHTADT
+3933 YVVPAAGHTADA

-3965 VRLERFP
+3965 VPLERFP

-3986 PGFTTGASG
+3986 PGFTTEASG
-3995 RAPRTPRERQLC
+3995 RAPRTPREELLC

-4015 VSEVGIDDSFFA
+4015 VPRVGMDDSFFA

-4034 AAALI
+4034 AAGLI

-4063 LAERLETG
+4063 LAERLEAG
-4071 SGPDGG
+4071 AGPDGG
-4077 EFEVLLPLRAGG
+4077 EFDVLLPLRAGG

-4110 APHIPG
+4110 APHIPD

-4123 QSPGLTD
+4123 QSPGLSD
-4130 LRERSATVQETAARF
+4130 PRERPATVEEAAARY
-4145 VERIREVDP
+4145 VERIREVVP

-4164 AGGLIAHEMAVR
+4164 VGGLIAHEMAVR
-4176 LRAAG
+4176 LRAGG
-4181 AEVALLAALDAYPLA
+4181 AEVALLAVLDAYPLA
-4196 GSPGAPP
+4196 GTPVTPP
-4203 EGREVAET
+4203 DRAEVVET
-4211 VRGRAG
+4211 VRGQAG
-4217 GHRLDDEATERL
+4217 GHRLDDAATERL

-4240 EAFTPGVFEGDL
+4240 RAFTPGVFEGDL
-4252 VHFAAD
+4252 VHFAAGQ
-4258 HDATGTLT
+4258 DATGTLT
-4266 PRLWLPHI
+4266 PGLWLPHI
-4274 GGRLEQHHLACG
+4274 GGQVEQHHVACG

-4297 VIGPVLAGKLAR
+4297 VIGPVLAGKLADE
-4309 GLPAPHDDHHDHDGH
+4309 HDEHH
-4324 RTHGA
+4324 THGA